1 MRLIDILISETE
13 GFNTSY
19 MFTISFN
26 EYEKLEKM
34 ILNSGRFIKI
44 YRNYSYDNESEY
56 SSIVRQF
63 KLI

>member
-34 ILNSGRFIKI
+34 ILNSGIFIKI